1 MDARRSLLSTQEAGV
16 ALGYSSRYFF
26 VRECVWLS
34 KLISS
39 SISSPNNLT
48 LSTCSS
54 RVPFNSI
61 LSCFSLVVSFDFK
74 VPRYT
79 YSLLIILKLYRRQID
94 LLEYFKYRGW
104 SSKKITNKRGPKIE
118 PLCTPDVMLL
128 VDG

>member
-1 MDARRSLLSTQEAGV
+1 MCNNRVMDARRSLLSTQEAGV

-26 VRECVWLS
+26 VRESVRLS

-48 LSTCSS
+48 LSTSSS

-74 VPRYT
+74 LL
-79 YSLLIILKLYRRQID
+79 LLISI
-94 LLEYFKYRGW
+94 
-104 SSKKITNKRGPKIE
+104 
-118 PLCTPDVMLL
+118 VL
-128 VDG
+128 VFEEFNGSC